1 MSQEEMGPELFYFA
15 GTVFLVVVAV
25 IAPTLLSA
33 GRITDKSAGIRINEG
48 TFWGIFLATLFASTG
63 SAASLAGIVNI
74 HIGVPLAGLHEF
86 MTVITLFSLVGCF
99 TGQFVFTWFLM
110 GRIFPER
117 WDR

>member
-1 MSQEEMGPELFYFA
+1 MGPDLFYFA

-33 GRITDKSAGIRINEG
+33 GRVTDESAGIRINEG
-48 TFWGIFLATLFASTG
+48 TFWGMFLATLFASIG
-63 SAASLAGIVNI
+63 SAASLAGIVNT
-74 HIGVPLAGLHEF
+74 HLDSPLADLHELT
-86 MTVITLFSLVGCF
+86 TVVTLFSLVGCF